1 VPGAAV
7 PRPRSFHCGDTLI
20 PVHECTLDGKP
31 GWQWGDQ
38 GTCYT
43 FDPGSE
49 ASRNEAKRKAH
60 VQQYAAEQ
68 NGAKSIVA
76 EKSFTVK
83 HLEPL
88 AADDALTAINRFTR
102 RSVTAEEVFIGRASL
117 ANDLHDKSGERFP
130 PAYLERFA
138 ETIIGAPVLEAHD
151 KKRSGV
157 GKWFGAAVEKDAAG
171 YSHLITDFYLDA
183 RSDLARRVDLGIA
196 SDVSIGVM
204 VPKGARACD
213 LCGKAYDGGC
223 THNVLEEYAG
233 KVCTL
238 TYGGDLK
245 RVRAIEGSFVGIGC
259 QHGAQVMRA
268 KVWAPGG
275 LWVDDERESAAVDLS
290 WAAPGDEM
298 EKAELEERVKVLET
312 ENELLKKDASLIED
326 GRAFHAYLLEDITKA
341 YGILKRDPAAMVKL
355 LTNADVET
363 LKEHRAGLMTEI
375 DEKFPPSP
383 VSKQMGEGGTEAPPD
398 GGRQAKAKPLNPF
411 FAGQGVK

>member
-1 VPGAAV
+1 LPVMECSVGDRPGYKYGA
-7 PRPRSFHCGDTLI
+7 SGHCYD
-20 PVHECTLDGKP
+20 
-31 GWQWGDQ
+31 
-38 GTCYT
+38 Y
-43 FDPGSE
+43 DPNDE
-49 ASRNEAKRKAH
+49 DARKEAKRKAY
-60 VQQYAAEQ
+60 VQGAAIEG
-68 NGAKSIVA
+68 NGGKSMSIVA

-88 AADDALTAINRFTR
+88 ATDDALAAINRTTR
-102 RSVTAEEVFIGRASL
+102 RPVTADEIFIGRAEL
-117 ANDLHDKSGERFP
+117 ANDHVDKSGERFP

-138 ETIIGAPVLEAHD
+138 ETIVGAPVLEAHD

-157 GKWFGAAVEKDAAG
+157 GKWFGATVEKDAAG

-213 LCGKAYDGGC
+213 LCGKSYDGGC

-275 LWVDDERESAAVDLS
+275 LWVDDERESAAVEPL
-290 WAAPGDEM
+290 GDEM
-298 EKAELEERVKVLET
+298 EKAELEERVKVLES

-375 DEKFPPSP
+375 DEKFPPSS
-383 VSKQMGEGGTEAPPD
+383 VSRQMGEGGTGAPPD

-411 FAGQGVK
+411 FAAQGVK

>member
-1 VPGAAV
+1 V
-7 PRPRSFHCGDTLI
+7 
-20 PVHECTLDGKP
+20 
-31 GWQWGDQ
+31 
-38 GTCYT
+38 
-43 FDPGSE
+43 
-49 ASRNEAKRKAH
+49 
-60 VQQYAAEQ
+60 
-68 NGAKSIVA
+68 
-76 EKSFTVK
+76 
-83 HLEPL
+83 
-88 AADDALTAINRFTR
+88 
-102 RSVTAEEVFIGRASL
+102 
-117 ANDLHDKSGERFP
+117 DKSGERFP

-138 ETIIGAPVLEAHD
+138 ETIVGAPVLEAHD

-157 GKWFGAAVEKDAAG
+157 GKWFGATVEKDAAG

-275 LWVDDERESAAVDLS
+275 LWVDDERESAADPEHAVGV
-290 WAAPGDEM
+290 GDEM

-326 GRAFHAYLLEDITKA
+326 GKAFHAYLLEDITKA

-398 GGRQAKAKPLNPF
+398 ADRQAKAKPLNPF
-411 FAGQGVK
+411 FAAQGVK